1 MADIAPTH
9 RQAMPP
15 MPMKK
20 LRFAIFGNTYQA
32 RKSACVQRLFSLLE
46 EQRAELLIDRAFH
59 DYLDAQPG
67 NTVQPAE
74 LIEGNDFS
82 ADFAISLGGDG
93 TFLEAARRVGNKGIP
108 VLGINM
114 GRLGFLSD
122 YQSEDIASAIEQIY
136 HNEYRVEERSVLQ
149 VTDDRQAIQG
159 YPYALNEVAVLKHDI
174 SSMISIDVE
183 VNGEFLTT
191 YQADGLIIN
200 SSTGSTGY
208 ALSVG
213 GPIMWPGT
221 NVMGLI
227 PVAPHSL
234 TMRPMVIPSDA
245 VVAMRVR
252 SRSHNFLLSID
263 GRSES
268 TRESAVI
275 TVRKAPYTIK
285 VLKRSEGS
293 FCRTL
298 RDKLMWG
305 ADTRDK
311 AVSPPSDLSD

>member
-1 MADIAPTH
+1 
-9 RQAMPP
+9 
-15 MPMKK
+15 MKK

-32 RKSACVQRLFSLLE
+32 NKSVCVQQLFTLLE
-46 EQRAELLIDRAFH
+46 ERRADILIDHAFH
-59 DYLDAQPG
+59 DYLCRQPG
-67 NTVQPAE
+67 MTVRAQG
-74 LIEGNDFS
+74 LIEDCDFD

-93 TFLEAARRVGNKGIP
+93 TFLEAARRVGGKGIP

-122 YQSEDIASAIEQIY
+122 YRSGDIASAIEQIY
-136 HNEYRVEERSVLQ
+136 NNEYRVEERSVLR
-149 VTDDRQAIQG
+149 VECAGIEMEG
-159 YPYALNEVAVLKHDI
+159 FPYALNEVAVLKHDI

-200 SSTGSTGY
+200 TSTGSTGY

-213 GPIMWPGT
+213 GPIIWPGT
-221 NVMGLI
+221 HIMGLV

-234 TMRPMVIPSDA
+234 TVRPIAISSDS
-245 VVAMRVR
+245 VVRMKVR
-252 SRSHNFLLSID
+252 SRSHNFLLSVD

-268 TRESAVI
+268 MRESAVI

-285 VLKRSEGS
+285 VLMRSEGS
-293 FCRTL
+293 FSRTL

-305 ADTRDK
+305 ADTREK
-311 AVSPPSDLSD
+311 

>member
-1 MADIAPTH
+1 MRKHVASITVKHQQPT
-9 RQAMPP
+9 
-15 MPMKK
+15 PMKK

-32 RKSACVQRLFSLLE
+32 SKSACVQLLFSILE
-46 EQRAELLIDRAFH
+46 EHKADLLIDRVFH
-59 DYLDAQPG
+59 EYLATQPG
-67 NTVQPAE
+67 TVVHPTG
-74 LIEGNDFS
+74 LIDSNDFM

-93 TFLEAARRVGNKGIP
+93 TFLETARRVGDKGIP

-122 YQSEDIASAIEQIY
+122 YQSEDMASAIEQIY
-136 HNEYRVEERSVLQ
+136 NDEYRVEERSVLR
-149 VTDDRQAIQG
+149 VEDDKGTIQG
-159 YPYALNEVAVLKHDI
+159 FPYALNEVAVLKHDI

-200 SSTGSTGY
+200 TSTGSTGY

-213 GPIMWPGT
+213 GPIIWPGT
-221 NVMGLI
+221 NIMGLI

-234 TMRPMVIPSDA
+234 TVRPIVISSES
-245 VVAMRVR
+245 VVTMRVR

-268 TRESAVI
+268 TRECTVI
-275 TVRKAPYTIK
+275 TVRKASYAIK

-293 FCRTL
+293 FSHTL
-298 RDKLMWG
+298 RNKLMWG
-305 ADTRDK
+305 ADTREK
-311 AVSPPSDLSD
+311 

>member
-1 MADIAPTH
+1 
-9 RQAMPP
+9 
-15 MPMKK
+15 MKK

-32 RKSACVQRLFSLLE
+32 QKSACVQRLFSILE
-46 EQRAELLIDRAFH
+46 KRQAELLIDHAFH
-59 DYLDAQPG
+59 DYLASQPDCMVHP
-67 NTVQPAE
+67 TE
-74 LIEGNDFS
+74 LIDGNNFN

-93 TFLEAARRVGNKGIP
+93 TFLEAARRVGDKGIP

-122 YQSEDIASAIEQIY
+122 YQSEDIAAAIEQIY
-136 HNEYRVEERSVLQ
+136 NDEYRIEERSVLQ
-149 VTDDRQAIQG
+149 VTDDKHSIQG
-159 YPYALNEVAVLKHDI
+159 FPYALNEVAVLKHDI

-200 SSTGSTGY
+200 TSTGSTGY

-221 NVMGLI
+221 NIMGII

-234 TMRPMVIPSDA
+234 TVRPTVISSDST
-245 VVAMRVR
+245 VAMKVR

-268 TRESAVI
+268 TLENTVI
-275 TVRKAPYTIK
+275 TVRKAPYTIQ

-293 FCRTL
+293 FCHTL

-311 AVSPPSDLSD
+311 SEG